1 MKSLTHWGNS
11 EVTGRGLLAL
21 VGNGQLYSVDVKPG
35 EQYIAHPRY
44 GCLKFRDILGVLTDQ
59 KQRRGLH
66 YDFQPSSSLPIQI
79 YHPKLPS
86 SRSQNATG
94 PPPEHKFHPAHVTDR
109 YMEDSHEGLP
119 QDPDMVPHDHLG

>member
-1 MKSLTHWGNS
+1 MTHWGNS

-44 GCLKFRDILGVLTDQ
+44 GYLKCRDILGVLTDQ

-66 YDFQPSSSLPIQI
+66 YDLQPSSSLPIQV
-79 YHPKLPS
+79 YHPELSS
-86 SRSQNATG
+86 SRPQNATE
-94 PPPEHKFHPAHVTDR
+94 PSPKHKLHPEHVTDR
-109 YMEDSHEGLP
+109 HMEDGHEGLS
-119 QDPDMVPHDHLG
+119 QDPDMVPHDYLG